1 MADTLTIKAAGL
13 ATVQDLG
20 RVGRSHHGL
29 PANGALDQYSA
40 RVANVLCG
48 NDERVPLVEITALD
62 FACTP
67 STDIL
72 VAVTGAPAL
81 LTVDG
86 TARSQWEPVS
96 VRAGETLRVTDI
108 RVGLRVYL
116 AVLGSFEADYLQG
129 SCAPDTI
136 LGFGHALRA
145 GDELT
150 LRTACPPLDHP
161 YSRIPLF
168 RLRAPAA
175 AFTGSHLAMMHRA
188 PRLTCSPGWGSGGRP
203 PEERST
209 ASWTIDV
216 TDGPDQAE
224 FGDSASRLYDTPF
237 TVSPQS
243 NHIGLR
249 LRTDT
254 PLPRRTTS
262 GEVLSRGVPVGAVEV
277 PTGDELLVLHR
288 GRGVTAGYP
297 VLAVVTA
304 TGLSGLGQV
313 RPGQTVRFR
322 HRTLAQAV
330 AAHRARRT
338 AIDALAVRVR
348 TTFETLRIPAP
359 VGS

>member
-1 MADTLTIKAAGL
+1 MADTLTVRTAGI

-20 RVGRSHHGL
+20 RVGRSRHGL
-29 PANGALDQYSA
+29 PAGGALDQHSA

-48 NDERVPLVEITALD
+48 NDETAPLLELTALD

-67 STDIL
+67 SSDVLI
-72 VAVTGAPAL
+72 AVTGAPAR

-86 TARSQWEPVS
+86 TARPQWEPVS
-96 VRAGETLRVTDI
+96 VRAGETVRVTGI
-108 RVGLRVYL
+108 RLGLRVYL

-129 SCAPDTI
+129 SCAPDTV
-136 LGFGHALRA
+136 LGFGPVLRP
-145 GDELT
+145 GDALT

-168 RLRAPAA
+168 RLHAPV
-175 AFTGSHLAMMHRA
+175 
-188 PRLTCSPGWGSGGRP
+188 P
-203 PEERST
+203 PFPAERI
-209 ASWTIDV
+209 IDV
-216 TDGPDQAE
+216 TDGPDRAE
-224 FGDSASRLYDTPF
+224 FGDSAARLFGTPF

-249 LRTDT
+249 LRTEA
-254 PLPRRTTS
+254 PLPRRVTS

-277 PTGDELLVLHR
+277 PAGDELLVLHR

-304 TGLSGLGQV
+304 TGLSALGQA
-313 RPGQTVRFR
+313 RPGQTLRFR

-330 AAHRARRT
+330 IAHRAQRL
-338 AIDALAVRVR
+338 AIDALRTRVR
-348 TTFETLRIPAP
+348 TAFGTLRIPVPAD
-359 VGS
+359 G